1 MRRTILIIASLGLAW
16 IGYIAWPVYDLL
28 VLIRA
33 VETRD
38 IDTVTR
44 RINFDRV
51 RISLADQ
58 IIRAYMRRAGIQPS
72 PLARTMAIGAVHRLI
87 SPEALSQLITT
98 GWPGTIVPDKPP
110 PDTLGITTDT
120 IGTFWQIFDNAE
132 YGFGRFE
139 VAGPV
144 ALPPQ
149 QRLHLD
155 FRLLQWHWRLVG
167 VTLPESIQNLL
178 ADEVAK
184 VLHK

>member
-58 IIRAYMRRAGIQPS
+58 IVRAYMRRTGIQPS
-72 PLARTMAIGAVHRLI
+72 PLARTMAIGAVHRLM
-87 SPEALSQLITT
+87 SPEALSQLITA

-120 IGTFWQIFDNAE
+120 IGTIWQIFENAE
-132 YGFGRFE
+132 YGFGRFDVGRAGR
-139 VAGPV
+139 VATAATFASRLPTLAV
-144 ALPPQ
+144 ALATRRDYPP
-149 QRLHLD
+149 RKYS
-155 FRLLQWHWRLVG
+155 
-167 VTLPESIQNLL
+167 EL
-178 ADEVAK
+178 ARG
-184 VLHK
+184 

>member
-1 MRRTILIIASLGLAW
+1 MRRTSLIIAILALIW
-16 IGYIAWPVYDLL
+16 IGYIAWPIYDLL

-33 VETRD
+33 VEIRD
-38 IDTVTR
+38 IGTVTR

-58 IIRAYMRRAGIQPS
+58 IVRTYMRRTGIQPS
-72 PLARTMAIGAVHRLI
+72 PLARTMAIGAVHRLM

-120 IGTFWQIFDNAE
+120 IGTIWQIFENAE

-149 QRLHLD
+149 QRFHLD

-167 VTLPESIQNLL
+167 VTLPENIQNLL
-178 ADEVAK
+178 ADEVARA
-184 VLHK
+184 LHK